1 MLLSWPI
8 THSPAVLL
16 PAGTR
21 QLLDAAAKTFKQQ
34 SGALQSKV
42 HSTYQ
47 RSIAS
52 SLTRMRVMHML
63 EDNTTG
69 GTTAAGAQHQPC
81 LGACGPQQAVGSAH
95 GLSVCDST
103 AASLKQQS
111 GTEHHKCIWSCG
123 FLGAGRYVPRWTP
136 GSSTLPHLP

>member
-1 MLLSWPI
+1 VSALAL
-8 THSPAVLL
+8 PA

-52 SLTRMRVMHML
+52 TLTKMRVMHVL

-69 GTTAAGAQHQPC
+69 GPPATGQHSSS
-81 LGACGPQQAVGSAH
+81 GSCMKP
-95 GLSVCDST
+95 SM
-103 AASLKQQS
+103 
-111 GTEHHKCIWSCG
+111 
-123 FLGAGRYVPRWTP
+123 
-136 GSSTLPHLP
+136 LPHH